1 VFDPLKDQLELQ
13 AIRRKLNELRKE
25 FEKLSGDA
33 DLELLPGEYTTDHAL
48 LDPDE
53 ATLVARRTAL
63 DEIEREAELLEER
76 IAELE
81 DRYGVNATFN

>member
-1 VFDPLKDQLELQ
+1 MFDPLKDQLELQ
-13 AIRRKLNELRKE
+13 AIRGKLNELRKE

-33 DLELLPGEYTTDHAL
+33 DLGLLPGEYRSDHDL

-53 ATLVARRTAL
+53 ATLVARRHAL

-81 DRYGVNATFN
+81 DRYGVNATLN